1 MSSTPTAVPA
11 AEPAGHDW
19 ALTRAIVLMSLA
31 AFCSGA
37 SLRVSDPL
45 LPQVAGD
52 FGASVGAASAI
63 VTAYAIPYG
72 LTQIFSGVIGDRLG
86 KCQAV
91 ALACGLSGVMVLLC
105 AISQSLTQ
113 LTFAR
118 LICAPGAAIIVP
130 LGLAYIGDVV
140 PYDRRQ
146 TMLARFMAGQMIG
159 MVAGQVAGGIIGD
172 HFGWRMVFVAVA
184 GMFLLA
190 ALALASQFRSN
201 PWTKPIEH
209 DSAAPRG
216 MIAGYRTLGA
226 SPWARFIVLAAFI
239 EGAVFFGGFTYVAAN
254 LHARFGLSFSTVGV
268 IVAAFGFGC
277 ILFAGTVHRTVPL
290 LGERGLVIG
299 GGVVTMLAFL
309 ILAGEVVW
317 ELAPLACVMLGFGY
331 YMLHNTLQ
339 TNATQMLP
347 AARGTAM
354 AGFSA
359 ALYLGQSVGVAAA
372 APIVD
377 RSGAPPV
384 FVIAAVLW
392 PLLALWIAWRIG
404 RRNALA
410 FDPKA

>member
-1 MSSTPTAVPA
+1 MSSTPSAIPA
-11 AEPAGHDW
+11 APPARDR

-31 AFCSGA
+31 AFGSGI

-52 FGASVGAASAI
+52 FGVNVGAASAI
-63 VTAYAIPYG
+63 VTAYAVPYG

-91 ALACGLSGVMVLLC
+91 AIACGLSGVLVLLC

-113 LTFAR
+113 LTLAR
-118 LICAPGAAIIVP
+118 LVCAPGAAIIVP

-140 PYDRRQ
+140 PYARRQ
-146 TMLARFMAGQMIG
+146 TMLARFMAGQMTG
-159 MVAGQVAGGIIGD
+159 MITGQIAGGIIGD
-172 HFGWRMVFVAVA
+172 HFGWRMVFVVVAAVFIA
-184 GMFLLA
+184 SG
-190 ALALASQFRSN
+190 LALASQLRSN

-209 DSAAPRG
+209 EDGAQQG
-216 MIAGYRTLGA
+216 MIAGYRALGA
-226 SPWARFIVLAAFI
+226 RPWARFIVLAAFI

-268 IVAAFGFGC
+268 IVAAFGLGC

-290 LGERGLVIG
+290 MGERGLAAG
-299 GGVVTMLAFL
+299 GGVVAMLAFV
-309 ILAGEVVW
+309 ILAAQPVW

-347 AARGTAM
+347 QARGTAM

-377 RSGAPPV
+377 RSGALPV
-384 FVIAAVLW
+384 FWLVAVLW
-392 PLLALWIAWRIG
+392 PALAFWVAWRIG
-404 RRNALA
+404 RREA
-410 FDPKA
+410 